1 MFFTEN
7 KNKIGGDRMKEKN
20 RIFNTGQGVPE
31 SGEYLCQSGER
42 AKFNKNE
49 EFPACPISG
58 KETTWHWQDRS

>member
-1 MFFTEN
+1 
-7 KNKIGGDRMKEKN
+7 MKEKN